1 MRTLFPRAIRRAL
14 LAAFATVVAIGGLA
28 APASAATL
36 SDGTTQA
43 TAAASCWEIK
53 TATPNAPDGVYWILT
68 PQLQVPTQIYCDQT
82 TDGGGWELIGR
93 GRENWT
99 YNYNGKG
106 TPADVATTVTGTAAF
121 SPRQLDSTVING
133 LLGGR
138 RFDSFSDGVRI
149 RRATNQAGT
158 TWQEDRL
165 KYRANSRDRW
175 TWAFGAGLPIASASL
190 GGSTFSNTTTY
201 EFGSDTGYNR
211 IWTYENSKNNYVRG
225 FNFGQNGTG
234 STSSSSYI
242 YSSASGGAYGTP
254 FSQVFIRPKLLT
266 GDLTYAAI
274 PDSGT
279 SPQTIKAAPR
289 SGALP
294 ATWGVTGQGAGGTSE
309 NATEVQAFAQIG
321 NTMYVGG
328 NFTTVQ
334 KGSGATGA
342 DKVAQPYLAAFNA
355 TSGDYISSFKP
366 VLNNQVKALAALPDG
381 RLAVGG
387 EFTKA
392 GGASQ
397 AGIVVVNP
405 STGAVDTTW
414 TTTVENRV
422 TGSKVSVRG
431 LDVGGGYLYA
441 TGSFTH
447 FIHGTSTVYAKNGAR
462 IALSTG
468 IADKNWNPDFNGTG
482 TAIDVSDD
490 GSAVYFSG
498 YFTLMKSSSTSQP
511 ADRAAALSTATG
523 ANKVHDW
530 QPTFS
535 TSGTARYQQA
545 IQQVGNKVWLG
556 GSQHS
561 MFAYDTS
568 TFSLVNAHVTKNGGD
583 LQAIT
588 GGNGMVFGGCHCENW
603 NYSDTTNYDS
613 TSPGSTN
620 ITWSQADKIYYVGAW
635 DATTGAY
642 EPEFTPEMRARSG
655 QGAWALKVATDGTLW
670 AGGTMTSAVRENGA
684 NQWVGAFVRF
694 AVRPHTAPAAPTGL
708 KVSVTGSTAAV
719 TWKASTTSGVTYE
732 VLRNDRVV
740 ATATG
745 TSVNVDGAS
754 SGDRYFVRAVDSWAN
769 RSASTPVATAGTA
782 AATATLLANASTW
795 SYYFDSTTPV
805 VSGWNQ
811 TAFNASTWKTGV
823 APLGWGTGQITTNID
838 VPAGQTRALTSYY
851 RSSFTVPSPADYAT
865 YTLTT
870 RADDGIVVYVN
881 GTEVGRSNMPA
892 GAVTAGMYALSAP
905 NTATAVATPVV
916 LTIPKALLVAGAN
929 SIAVEVHS
937 NYKSTPSASMD
948 LSIVAS
954 N

>member
-1 MRTLFPRAIRRAL
+1 MRTAFPRALRRSL
-14 LAAFATVVAIGGLA
+14 LAVFATVVALGGLVAPSPA
-28 APASAATL
+28 AAATL
-36 SDGTTQA
+36 HDGTTQA
-43 TAAASCWEIK
+43 TAAASCWEVK

-106 TPADVATTVTGTAAF
+106 TPADVAASITGTAAF

-133 LLGGR
+133 LMGGR
-138 RFDSFSDGVRI
+138 RFDSFTDGVRV

-158 TWQEDRL
+158 TWQEDRWT
-165 KYRANSRDRW
+165 YRANSRDRW
-175 TWAFGAGLPIASASL
+175 TWALGAGLPVATANL
-190 GGSTFSNTTTY
+190 GSTNFSNTTTY

-211 IWTYENSKNNYVRG
+211 IWTYESSKNKYVRG
-225 FNFGQNGTG
+225 FNFGQNGIG

-266 GDLTYAAI
+266 SDLTFASI

-279 SPQTIKAAPR
+279 AAQTIKAAPR

-294 ATWGVTGQGAGGTSE
+294 ATWGVTGLGAGGTSE
-309 NATEVQAFAQIG
+309 NASEVQAFAQIG

-334 KGSGATGA
+334 KGASASGA

-355 TSGDYISSFKP
+355 TTGDYISSFKP
-366 VLNNQVKALAALPDG
+366 VLNSQVKSLAALPDG

-387 EFTKA
+387 EFTKV
-392 GGASQ
+392 GGVAQ
-397 AGIVVVNP
+397 AGIVVLNP
-405 STGAVDTTW
+405 STGAADTTW
-414 TTTVENRV
+414 TTTLESRV
-422 TGSKVSVRG
+422 SGSKVSVRG
-431 LDVGGGYLYA
+431 LDIGGGYLYA

-462 IALSTG
+462 ISLSTG

-482 TAIDVSDD
+482 TAVDVSDD
-490 GSAVYFSG
+490 GTAAYFSG
-498 YFTLMKSSSTSQP
+498 YFTLMKTSSTSQP

-561 MFAYDTS
+561 MFAYDPS
-568 TFSLVNAHVTKNGGD
+568 SFALVNASVTKSGGD

-603 NYSDTTNYDS
+603 NYSDTTNYDG
-613 TSPGSTN
+613 TSAGSTN

-642 EPEFTPEMRARSG
+642 APEFTPEMRARSG
-655 QGAWALKVATDGTLW
+655 LGAWALKVATDGTLW
-670 AGGTMTSAVRENGA
+670 AGGSMTSAVRENGS

-708 KVSVTGSTAAV
+708 KVSLAGSSAAV
-719 TWKASTTSGVTYE
+719 SWKASATSGVTYE

-740 ATATG
+740 ATSTG
-745 TSVNVDGAS
+745 TSVDVEGAS

-769 RSASTPVATAGTA
+769 RSASTA
-782 AATATLLANASTW
+782 AATPAASLTPLANASTW

-805 VSGWNQ
+805 AAGWNQ
-811 TAFNASTWKTGV
+811 TGFNASAWKTGV
-823 APLGWGTGQITTNID
+823 APLGWGSATITTNID
-838 VPAGQTRALTSYY
+838 VPSGQTRTLTSYF
-851 RSSFTVPSPADYAT
+851 RSSFTVPSPAAFST

-881 GTEVGRSNMPA
+881 GTEVGRSNMPS
-892 GAVTAGMYALSAP
+892 GTVTASTYALSAP
-905 NTATAVATPVV
+905 STATALATPVV
-916 LTIPKALLVAGAN
+916 LTIPKTLLVAGAN

-937 NYKSTPSASMD
+937 NYKTTPSASMD
-948 LSIVAS
+948 LSIDAT